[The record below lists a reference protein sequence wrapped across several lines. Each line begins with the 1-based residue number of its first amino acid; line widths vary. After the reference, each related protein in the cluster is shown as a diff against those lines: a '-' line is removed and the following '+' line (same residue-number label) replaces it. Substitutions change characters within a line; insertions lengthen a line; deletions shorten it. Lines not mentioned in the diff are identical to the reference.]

1 MAKKKKHSGH
11 YCRICGEYKAN
22 EKFSGKGYAQHICK
36 TCMSSS
42 AKKDCKDSDNEDI
55 FVYEDE
61 FIDLIS
67 SDIDMDNIDEM
78 PIFCEDKRFKK
89 LDKNE
94 KTALKML
101 TNDIVQEYWI
111 ENRQIPFSESLS
123 EIRKRI
129 IRLYMEN
136 YEIRLKDD
144 IELKNYIQVH
154 TIGTINRLLKN
165 EKQ

>member
-22 EKFSGKGYAQHICK
+22 EKFSGKGHAQHICK
-36 TCMSSS
+36 TCLSSS
-42 AKKDCKDSDNEDI
+42 AKKECKDSDKEDI

-61 FIDLIS
+61 FIDMIP
-67 SDIDMDNIDEM
+67 SDITIDNIDIM
-78 PIFCEDKRFKK
+78 PIFCEDKSFKK

-94 KTALKML
+94 KSVLKML

-123 EIRKRI
+123 EVRKRI

>member
-22 EKFSGKGYAQHICK
+22 EKFSGKGHAQHICK

-42 AKKDCKDSDNEDI
+42 SKNNCKVSDHEDT
-55 FVYEDE
+55 FGYEDE
-61 FIDLIS
+61 FIDIIS
-67 SDIDMDNIDEM
+67 SETDIDNIDIM
-78 PIFCEDKRFKK
+78 PVFYEDKNFKK

-94 KTALKML
+94 KAALKML
-101 TNDIVQEYWI
+101 VNDIVQEYWI

-123 EIRKRI
+123 EVRKRI

-154 TIGTINRLLKN
+154 AIGTINRLLKA
-165 EKQ
+165 EKD